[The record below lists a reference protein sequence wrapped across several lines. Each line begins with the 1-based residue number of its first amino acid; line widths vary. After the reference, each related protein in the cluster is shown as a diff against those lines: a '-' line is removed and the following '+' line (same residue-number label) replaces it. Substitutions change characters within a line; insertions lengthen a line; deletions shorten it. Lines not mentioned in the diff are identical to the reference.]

1 MHQWKTQTVA
11 ISNPTACARNSSA
24 AVCAGS
30 SAPGPPPIRAAGRY
44 SKHDWASHGQKPGK
58 RNTTIRSHLVDA
70 PPCCVAS
77 PDKGLA
83 PPSKGAGNHRGPGG
97 PSPLTSVGKLFKL
110 DSLSLETKSSDV
122 D

>member
-58 RNTTIRSHLVDA
+58 TKHDDYHHHLAGAA
-70 PPCCVAS
+70 PPLR
-77 PDKGLA
+77 KGLA
-83 PPSKGAGNHRGPGG
+83 PPSTGAGDHRGPGG

>member
-11 ISNPTACARNSSA
+11 ISSPNGLRPELQRRGARWELRPWPA
-24 AVCAGS
+24 AH
-30 SAPGPPPIRAAGRY
+30 RAADRY

-58 RNTTIRSHLVDA
+58 TKHDDYHHHLAGAA
-70 PPCCVAS
+70 PPLR
-77 PDKGLA
+77 KGLA
-83 PPSKGAGNHRGPGG
+83 PPSTGAGDHRGPGG